1 MLLSKQLTRSAA
13 ALNIAHRI
21 GSAAFSRPP
30 VPKSIEGRMAYL
42 RTLQPEEMISGDLGK
57 KAVGCLPIST
67 SQFPANPSAAN
78 RHQNLCYP
86 AVSMRNEPA
95 FRRF

>member
-1 MLLSKQLTRSAA
+1 
-13 ALNIAHRI
+13 
-21 GSAAFSRPP
+21 
-30 VPKSIEGRMAYL
+30 MAYPRSL
-42 RTLQPEEMISGDLGK
+42 RPEEMISGDLGK

-67 SQFPANPSAAN
+67 SQFSGKPSAAN

-86 AVSMRNEPA
+86 AVSVRNEPA